1 MDRISNFYQ
10 KNIAKKASNDSVDVI
25 KNMKEK
31 YDLDAAPIS
40 SGRLKSTEHL
50 CRELATEARKFLL
63 AVKKT
68 EAYKNFLQEVTER
81 PETHSYTVPNLN
93 GLVKIQGFLYGG
105 HQRRLGRT
113 RGPRSHC
120 GGDGRLPQFQVCQ
133 LPGDSRRGK
142 HQWNGTDLLRNHQ
155 SRLRLSGFSQIHN
168 CSYHGR

>member
-1 MDRISNFYQ
+1 MDRVVAFYQ

-68 EAYKNFLQEVTER
+68 DAYKDFLQEVTER

-93 GLVKIQGFLYGG
+93 GLVKIQE
-105 HQRRLGRT
+105 
-113 RGPRSHC
+113 GPT
-120 GGDGRLPQFQVCQ
+120 GW
-133 LPGDSRRGK
+133 DSSMEVI
-142 HQWNGTDLLRNHQ
+142 NGALVVREALAPIVEEMAVYLNFKFVNYLESPVEANTN
-155 SRLRLSGFSQIHN
+155 GMGQIFYEII
-168 CSYHGR
+168 SLD